1 MVVVSVTILTLEGFD
16 AIMDMLAALVG
27 SVFTFLEST
36 YLVGGMSIL
45 HLLVGAE
52 FLYITLAFI
61 SKLRSAKNE

>member
-1 MVVVSVTILTLEGFD
+1 MSVTILTLEGFE
-16 AIMDMLAALVG
+16 AITDMLASLVG

-45 HLLVGAE
+45 HLLVAVE

-61 SKLRSAKNE
+61 SNLRSAKNE